1 MDYLGE
7 ILALGIDSVFVG
19 ICCGCYIKQCNAI
32 KRIQNAA
39 VLDLNPELENIVK
52 THPDNKIPYVAI
64 RGTVAAL
71 GAPITSASNQNVT
84 GTIQKLSVKEHVF
97 TRSSGGFWSDQ
108 ERTIQEVYNSVPFIL
123 QASNAS
129 VEVLDALRAD
139 VLDLDTIAD
148 HFEPS
153 NPSAFGHVW
162 GFFAGIRQRG
172 VQTTEE
178 MLREGTFVN
187 GIGELS
193 VAGNGRDG
201 LKLQPPSDG
210 SPFFLTVLPISSLI
224 RKLEDEKRLYRLLT
238 VIFGGVGLVI
248 LGIMTRKWWKERAGR
263 LQEELARREQ
273 EATRK
278 KRRKRV
284 RDKDLQE
291 SQQCVVCR
299 QNPREIILLRCG
311 HVCLCEDCSEGIT
324 DYCPVCRAKIE
335 TKAAAY
341 IS

>member
-1 MDYLGE
+1 MDHMAE
-7 ILALGIDSVFVG
+7 ILALGIDSVFL
-19 ICCGCYIKQCNAI
+19 CLCYRYYLKQCSAI
-32 KRIQNAA
+32 ERIQNAA

-64 RGTVAAL
+64 RGKVAAL
-71 GAPITSASNQNVT
+71 GPPITSVNKYYVT

-97 TRSSGGFWSDQ
+97 TRSSAGFWSDQ
-108 ERTIQEVYNSVPFIL
+108 ERPIQEVYNSVPFIL
-123 QASNAS
+123 QASNAR

-139 VLDLDTIAD
+139 VLDLETVAD

-153 NPSAFGHVW
+153 KPSAFDHLW
-162 GFFAGIRQRG
+162 GFFAGVRQRG

-224 RKLEDEKRLYRLLT
+224 RKLEEEKNLYRLLT
-238 VIFGGVGLVI
+238 IIVGGVGLVT
-248 LGIMTRKWWKERAGR
+248 LGIMTRKWWKKRARRLREERASR
-263 LQEELARREQ
+263 ERRE
-273 EATRK
+273 
-278 KRRKRV
+278 RRTRV

-335 TKAAAY
+335 SKAAAY